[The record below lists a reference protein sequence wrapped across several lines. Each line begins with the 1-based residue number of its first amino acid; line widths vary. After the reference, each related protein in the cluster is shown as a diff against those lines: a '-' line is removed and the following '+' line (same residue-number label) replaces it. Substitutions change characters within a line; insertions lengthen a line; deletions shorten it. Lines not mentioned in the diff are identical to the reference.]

1 MLRTALFRSSAAAA
15 SSSARPFSSHAVVA
29 ARRLASP
36 AAASRAVPSFAMRAV
51 GLAPVR
57 YYASGPTLNKT
68 EVEGRI
74 LSLLKGFDKV
84 RDFVWAPHGSQLLR
98 RDTVLI
104 YFGTQVND
112 PANVRLGGTRTPS
125 RGAVY

>member
-1 MLRTALFRSSAAAA
+1 
-15 SSSARPFSSHAVVA
+15 
-29 ARRLASP
+29 
-36 AAASRAVPSFAMRAV
+36 MRAV